1 MNKLI
6 GGHTNHTDGG
16 IPELVAEW
24 EPAVWLVLDPTSD
37 WGWASEN
44 LRTRF
49 AWRPYIADIDFNA
62 PIDPKQAARM
72 VVATALAWAHNVSG
86 GWWQGVNEPVIHSA
100 EAMRRYADFECER
113 VRLLAGN
120 GLKAGIG
127 SFAVGNPHDM
137 TWWANFLPAMDAARQ
152 YGGLLFLHEY
162 WFKTPFDTDFVSPSW
177 TSLRHRK
184 VYEGEPSHNWPGLPN
199 RLKIGCILTE
209 IGFDWGVWES
219 GVVRGYAGIREPDE
233 YVGDCEEYDAAIM
246 GDPYILGACVFC
258 CGNRAFQWTG
268 YDIWPEVARK
278 LAARANPL
286 YRTLKPLQSDIINL
300 VGRLPV
306 HPTERY
312 DPMRKAKRTI
322 VHHMG
327 FNYPGDRVRD
337 SIRVIRSIARQKV
350 KRDWPGGPYHFY
362 VNRKGRKFQVN
373 DLDIAAHHAARFNS
387 TSYGVAMMNGNHMQ
401 DPTPEMVRA
410 VVQINEMLGKRVK
423 AHNELM
429 KTYCPG
435 DLDSWWW
442 REIKGGAA

>member
-1 MNKLI
+1 MNKLV

-72 VVATALAWAHNVSG
+72 VVATTLAWAHNVSG

-120 GLKAGIG
+120 GLKAGVG
-127 SFAVGNPHDM
+127 SFAVGNPYNM
-137 TWWANFLPAMDAARQ
+137 AWWRDFLPAMDAARQ
-152 YGGLLFLHEY
+152 YDGFLFLHEY
-162 WFKTPFDTDFVSPSW
+162 WWDDPLEPW
-177 TSLRHRK
+177 TALRHRK
-184 VYEGEPSHNWPGLPN
+184 IYEGEPSHGWAGLPA
-199 RLKIGCILTE
+199 RLRRPLIITE
-209 IGFDWGVWES
+209 AGRDY
-219 GVVRGYAGIREPDE
+219 GVVEPGVVKGWAGVIEPTQ
-233 YVGDCEEYDAAIM
+233 YVEECEIYDAAVRA
-246 GDPYILGACVFC
+246 DPYVVGAAVFC

-268 YDIWPEVARK
+268 YDIWPEVAKK
-278 LAARANPL
+278 LAARADPV
-286 YRTLKPLQSDIINL
+286 YRTMKPPQPDIINL

-312 DPMRKAKRTI
+312 NPMRKAKRTI
-322 VHHMG
+322 IHHVG

-337 SIRVIRSIARQKV
+337 SIRIIRSIARQKV
-350 KRDWPGGPYHFY
+350 RRGWPGGPYHFY
-362 VNRKGRKFQVN
+362 VDRRGRKFQVN
-373 DLDIAAHHAARFNS
+373 DLDIAAHHAARFNP
-387 TSYGVAMMNGNHMQ
+387 TSYGIGMMNGNHLQ
-401 DPTPEMVRA
+401 DPTPEMVQA
-410 VVQINEMLGKRVK
+410 TKEICIMINKPIK

-435 DLDSWWW
+435 DLNSWWW
-442 REIKGGAA
+442 RKIKGGAA